1 MASQGISFFAELKRR
16 NVYRVG
22 IAYVVVAWLAL
33 QALDIIVPI
42 MRAPEWFSQLV
53 LILLVIGLPFALIFA
68 WAFEMTPEG
77 LKREKD
83 VDRTESIT
91 QETGHRIGRLTTT
104 VLVLAV
110 GFLLI
115 DKFFLGD
122 SAQEPVADVAA
133 PAEALVAEETTPSI
147 AVLPFAN
154 MSADES
160 STYFSD
166 GLADTLLH
174 MLAQIREIRVA
185 ARTSSF
191 QFRDQNT
198 DITEIAEALNV
209 GTILE
214 GSVQR
219 AGNKIRV
226 TAQLIEADTGFHL
239 WSGNYDRDLDDIFA
253 IQDEIANEVV
263 AALKV
268 SLLGG
273 SAERLAHRETENL
286 EAYTEFLLGVDDFAE
301 NSFGSLSKAEAHFR
315 EAVRLDPN
323 YALAWARLG
332 GTYLQMEN
340 TGAGSFDEMIE
351 SARDAASKALEIDEN
366 LASAIAVLGNAERR
380 LGNRELSEQL
390 LVRAIEVGPND
401 ITAKLYYSRLLWG
414 QLRVQ
419 ESMAII
425 DELLVLDPLS
435 AEAHFQRTVALS
447 LLGDYEGGI
456 AQARRMVEINPNS
469 PTGYYREAEMEF
481 RLGNWANAII
491 KAMEAQV
498 IDASDPELP
507 MMIADY
513 YLAMELPNDAER
525 WYDRAS
531 EIDASHPVSRAA
543 PLVMYLYNNDIAN
556 AAKLAR
562 QLLDEGVEDRQGSQ
576 ELMLRAIW
584 KDARK
589 SGHYRDALNLLR
601 DHFPKLYEED
611 PQWRF
616 DDRFARVAIGS
627 MMMAAGDEKQGRVLL
642 NETLDRADKAAVEF
656 GPWLLG
662 VRASNGLGDRSGA
675 LQRFQAFVDAPYSP
689 DLWPIKIRGASD
701 FELLKD
707 EPEYVEWVSGL
718 QENAAKQRELLS
730 ELLAAD

>member
-1 MASQGISFFAELKRR
+1 MANNDRSFFAELKRR

-22 IAYVVVAWLAL
+22 IAYVIVGWLAL
-33 QALDIIVPI
+33 QALDIVVPI

-53 LILLVIGLPFALIFA
+53 LVLLVIGLPFALIFA
-68 WAFEMTPEG
+68 WAYEMTPEG

-83 VDRTESIT
+83 VDRTQSVT
-91 QETGHRIGRLTTT
+91 QETGQRLNRMIIGI
-104 VLVLAV
+104 LVLAV
-110 GFLLI
+110 GILLV
-115 DKFFLGD
+115 DKFFLDTGTPED
-122 SAQEPVADVAA
+122 AAEVAVANEQLPTEDA
-133 PAEALVAEETTPSI
+133 TPSI

-154 MSADES
+154 MSADENS
-160 STYFSD
+160 AYFSD

-198 DITEIAEALNV
+198 DIKEIAKTLNV

-219 AGNKIRV
+219 AGNKVRV
-226 TAQLIEADTGFHL
+226 TAQLIEADTGYHL
-239 WSGNYDRDLDDIFA
+239 WSGNYDRDMDDIFA

-268 SLLGG
+268 SLLGE

-286 EAYTEFLLGVDDFAE
+286 EAYTEYLLGVGDVAE
-301 NSFGSLSKAEAHFR
+301 NSFGSLSKAEAHFL

-332 GTYLQMEN
+332 YTYLQMEQ
-340 TGAGSFDEMIE
+340 TGAGSFDEMIDR
-351 SARDAASKALEIDEN
+351 ARDAASKALAIDEN
-366 LASAIAVLGNAERR
+366 LASAIAVLGNAERQ

-401 ITAKLYYSRLLWG
+401 TTAKLYYSRLLWG

-435 AEAHFQRTVALS
+435 ADAHFQRTIALS
-447 LLGDYEGGI
+447 VLGDYEGGI
-456 AQARRMVEINPNS
+456 AQARRMIEINPNS

-481 RLGNWANAII
+481 RLGNWANAVI
-491 KAMEAQV
+491 KAMEAQA
-498 IDASDPELP
+498 IDTSDPELP
-507 MMIADY
+507 MLIGDY

-525 WYDRAS
+525 WYDRAT
-531 EIDASHPVSRAA
+531 EIDALHPVSRAA
-543 PLVMYLYNNDIAN
+543 PLMVYLYNNDIAS
-556 AAKLAR
+556 AARLAR
-562 QLLDEGVEDRQGSQ
+562 QLLDEGIDDRQGSH
-576 ELMLRAIW
+576 EIVLRAIW
-584 KDARK
+584 KDAK
-589 SGHYRDALNLLR
+589 ESGRYREALDYLE
-601 DHFPKLYEED
+601 DHFPRLFEDD

-616 DDRFARVAIGS
+616 DDRFARIAIGS
-627 MMMAAGDEKQGRVLL
+627 MMMAAGDEDQGRLL
-642 NETLDRADKAAVEF
+642 LDETLSRSDKAAVEF

-662 VRASNGLGDRSGA
+662 VRASNGLGDKSGA
-675 LQRFQAFVDAPYSP
+675 LKRFRAFADESYSP
-689 DLWPIKIRGASD
+689 DLWPIKVRGASD
-701 FELLKD
+701 FKLLKD
-707 EPEYVEWVSGL
+707 EPEYLEWVNGL
-718 QENAAKQRELLS
+718 EENAAEQRVLLAELLES
-730 ELLAAD
+730 K

>member
-1 MASQGISFFAELKRR
+1 MADNGNSFFAELKRR

-53 LILLVIGLPFALIFA
+53 LVLLVFGLPFALIFA

-83 VDRTESIT
+83 VDRSESIT
-91 QETGHRIGRLTTT
+91 HETGQRINRMIIG

-110 GFLLI
+110 GFLLL
-115 DKFFLGD
+115 DKFVLD
-122 SAQEPVADVAA
+122 DAAVEPDAVADTPEQAA
-133 PAEALVAEETTPSI
+133 PKTPSI

-160 STYFSD
+160 NQYFSD

-198 DITEIAEALNV
+198 DITEIAKALNV
-209 GTILE
+209 GTVLE

-219 AGNKIRV
+219 AGDKVRI
-226 TAQLIEADTGFHL
+226 TAQLIEADTGYHL

-263 AALKV
+263 TALKI
-268 SLLGG
+268 SLLGE

-286 EAYTEFLLGVDDFAE
+286 EAYTEYLLGIDDLAE
-301 NSFGSLSKAEAHFR
+301 FSFDSLSKAESHFR

-332 GTYLQMEN
+332 ETYLQMES
-340 TGAGSFDEMIE
+340 TGAGMTDAMLEG
-351 SARDAASKALEIDEN
+351 ARDAAAHALEINEN
-366 LASAIAVLGNAERR
+366 LASAIAVLGVAEARS
-380 LGNRELSEQL
+380 GNRELGEQL
-390 LVRAIEVGPND
+390 LLRAIAAEPND
-401 ITAKLYYSRLLWG
+401 ITAKRFYGGLLWS

-419 ESMAII
+419 ESLAQI
-425 DELLVLDPLS
+425 DEVLELDPLS
-435 AEAHFQRTVALS
+435 SDAHDRRTVALRI
-447 LLGDYEGGI
+447 LGDYETGI
-456 AQARRMVEINPNS
+456 LEARKIVEINPNS
-469 PTGYYREAEMEF
+469 PVGYYREAEIEYAQ
-481 RLGNWANAII
+481 GNWASALVKSI
-491 KAMEAQV
+491 EALKV
-498 IDASDPELP
+498 DPGDPELA

-513 YLAMELPNDAER
+513 YIAMELPNDAQR
-525 WYDRAS
+525 WYDRAT

-543 PLVMYLYNNDIAN
+543 PLVMFLYNDDIAGGN
-556 AAKLAR
+556 SLAR
-562 QLLDEGVEDRQGSQ
+562 QLLKEGIEDRQGSDA
-576 ELMLRAIW
+576 LILRAIW
-584 KDARK
+584 KETAM
-589 SGHYRDALNLLR
+589 SGRYGETLNYLE
-601 DHFPKLYEED
+601 DHFAHLFED
-611 PQWRF
+611 NPEWRF
-616 DDRFARVAIGS
+616 DERFGRVAIGS
-627 MMMAAGDEKQGRVLL
+627 MMIAAGDTNRGRMLL
-642 NETLDRADKAAVEF
+642 RRTVERSDETVEVF

-662 VRASNGLGDRSGA
+662 VRASNGLGDKEGA
-675 LQRFQAFVDAPYSP
+675 LRRLRAYAEQPYSP
-689 DLWPIKIRGASD
+689 VLWPIRIRNAPE
-701 FELLKD
+701 FEFLQD
-707 EPEYVEWVSGL
+707 EPEFIEL
-718 QENAAKQRELLS
+718 IQDFEKNAAEQRKILS
-730 ELLAAD
+730 DLLAAQ